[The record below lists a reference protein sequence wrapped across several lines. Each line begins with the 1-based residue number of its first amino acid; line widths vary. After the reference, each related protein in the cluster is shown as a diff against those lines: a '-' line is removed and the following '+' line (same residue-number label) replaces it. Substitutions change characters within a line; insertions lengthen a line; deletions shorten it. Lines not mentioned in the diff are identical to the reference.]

1 VHRTAPLPVRLRRRS
16 AALVVAAAVASL
28 SACGGSDDGG
38 GDAAASSSASAPAS
52 TSASSSASASASSSA
67 PAEQGGTLAVTGVD
81 FSFEMDSTDLS
92 AGEYE
97 VTFTNE
103 GSSPHNVVVELDGED
118 VTGSDV
124 IDPGQSTSFTVALEP
139 GEYVFYCGVGSHRAM
154 GMETPVTVS

>member
-1 VHRTAPLPVRLRRRS
+1 MHRTAPLPVRLRRRS
-16 AALVVAAAVASL
+16 AALVIAAAVASL

-52 TSASSSASASASSSA
+52 SSAAEDSGSASSSA

-97 VTFTNE
+97 VTLTNE
-103 GSSPHNVVVELDGED
+103 GDMPHNVVVEQDGED
-118 VTGSDV
+118 VGGSDV
-124 IDPGQSTSFTVALEP
+124 IDPGQSTTFTIALEP